1 MHIPAIL
8 ICLSANGL
16 SSSSFLFVS
25 QFLQDMNQQFAW
37 EQFFWLEFQNLELHQ
52 ILENVETSNIEY
64 I

>member
-1 MHIPAIL
+1 LHIPAIL

-25 QFLQDMNQQFAW
+25 QFLQDMNQQFAG

-52 ILENVETSNIEY
+52 ILENVETSNIKY

>member
-1 MHIPAIL
+1 
-8 ICLSANGL
+8 
-16 SSSSFLFVS
+16 
-25 QFLQDMNQQFAW
+25 MNQQFAW

>member
-1 MHIPAIL
+1 LHIPAIL